1 MEKILLK
8 DVSEAVARIKDLM
21 DKSNKRIVIGVV
33 GKPGAG
39 KSTLTSQ
46 LISNLPKD
54 SAVLIPM
61 DGYHLS
67 NKQLAKL
74 GISDRKGAFDTFD
87 SDGFVKL
94 LKSVNR
100 ESEKDIYFPVF
111 YREIEESYA
120 ADGVVPAN
128 TKLVITEGNYL
139 LLDRGGWEAVREELD
154 EVWYIEVDDRLRL
167 DRLTK
172 RHQSYGRNYEE
183 AFAWASGS
191 DEKNAELVAKTRDK
205 ADVIVE
211 IN

>member
-8 DVSEAVARIKDLM
+8 DINEALARVKDLV
-21 DKSNKRIVIGVV
+21 DASNKRIVIGIV

-39 KSTLTSQ
+39 KSTLTSH
-46 LISNLPKD
+46 LIGNLPKD

-67 NKQLAKL
+67 NKQLSNL

-94 LKSVNR
+94 LRRVNK
-100 ESEKDIYFPVF
+100 EADKDIYFPVF

-139 LLDRGGWEAVREELD
+139 LLDKGGWEAVRQELD
-154 EVWYIEVDDRLRL
+154 EVWYIEVDDNLRL
-167 DRLTK
+167 DRLTR
-172 RHQSYGRNYEE
+172 RHQSYGRNYDE
-183 AFAWASGS
+183 AFAWANGS
-191 DEKNAELVAKTRDK
+191 DERNAELVAKTRDK
-205 ADVIVE
+205 ADVIIE
-211 IN
+211 II

>member
-21 DKSNKRIVIGVV
+21 DKSNKRIVIGIV

-100 ESEKDIYFPVF
+100 ESEKDIYFPIF

>member
-21 DKSNKRIVIGVV
+21 DKSNKRIVIGIV

>member
-1 MEKILLK
+1 MEKIVLK
-8 DVSEAVARIKDLM
+8 DINEALARVKELLN
-21 DKSNKRIVIGVV
+21 KSQKRIVIGIV

-39 KSTLTSQ
+39 KSTLTAH
-46 LISNLPKD
+46 LINNLPKD
-54 SAVLIPM
+54 SAALIPM

-67 NKQLAKL
+67 NKQLSKL
-74 GISDRKGAFDTFD
+74 GLSDRKGAFNTFD

-94 LKSVNR
+94 LKRVNE
-100 ESEKDIYFPVF
+100 ESGKDIYFPVF

-139 LLDRGGWEAVREELD
+139 LLDKGGWEVVRQELD
-154 EVWYIEVDDRLRL
+154 EVWYIEVDDNLRL

-172 RHQSYGRNYEE
+172 RHQSHGRNHDE
-183 AFAWASGS
+183 AFAWATGS
-191 DEKNAELVAKTRDK
+191 DQRNAELVAQTRDK

>member
-21 DKSNKRIVIGVV
+21 DKSNKRIVIGIV

-100 ESEKDIYFPVF
+100 ESEKDIYFPIF

-139 LLDRGGWEAVREELD
+139 LLDQGGWESVREELD

>member
-1 MEKILLK
+1 MEKIVIK
-8 DVSEAVARIKDLM
+8 NINEAIARVENLVNASDT
-21 DKSNKRIVIGVV
+21 RIVIGIV

-39 KSTLTSQ
+39 KSTLTAD
-46 LISNLPKD
+46 LIGNLSKA

-67 NKQLAKL
+67 NKQLSKL

-94 LKSVNR
+94 LKRVNK
-100 ESEKDIYFPVF
+100 EIDKDIYFPVF

-139 LLDRGGWEAVREELD
+139 LLDKGGWEEVRAELS
-154 EVWYIEVDDRLRL
+154 EVWYVEVDDNLRL

-172 RHQSYGRNYEE
+172 RHQSYGRNYDE
-183 AFAWASGS
+183 AYAWANGS
-191 DEKNAELVAKTRDK
+191 DERNAEIVAKTRDK

-211 IN
+211 IY

>member
-1 MEKILLK
+1 MEKIVLK
-8 DVSEAVARIKDLM
+8 DINEALARVKELLN
-21 DKSNKRIVIGVV
+21 KSQKRIVIGIV

-39 KSTLTSQ
+39 KSTLTAH
-46 LISNLPKD
+46 LINNLPKD
-54 SAVLIPM
+54 SAALIPM

-67 NKQLAKL
+67 NKQLSKL
-74 GISDRKGAFDTFD
+74 GLSDRKGAFNTFD

-94 LKSVNR
+94 LKRVNE
-100 ESEKDIYFPVF
+100 ESSKDIYFPVF

-120 ADGVVPAN
+120 ADGFVPAN

-139 LLDRGGWEAVREELD
+139 LLDKGGWEVVRQELD
-154 EVWYIEVDDRLRL
+154 EVWYIEVDDNLRL

-172 RHQSYGRNYEE
+172 RHQSHGRNHDE
-183 AFAWASGS
+183 AFAWATGS
-191 DEKNAELVAKTRDK
+191 DERNAELVAKTRDK

>member
-1 MEKILLK
+1 MEKIVLK
-8 DVSEAVARIKDLM
+8 DINEALARVKELLN
-21 DKSNKRIVIGVV
+21 KSQKRIVIGIV

-39 KSTLTSQ
+39 KSTLTAH
-46 LISNLPKD
+46 LINNLPKD
-54 SAVLIPM
+54 SAALIPM

-67 NKQLAKL
+67 NKQLSKL
-74 GISDRKGAFDTFD
+74 GLSDRKGAFNTFD

-94 LKSVNR
+94 LKRVNE
-100 ESEKDIYFPVF
+100 ESGKDIYFPVF

-139 LLDRGGWEAVREELD
+139 LLDKGGWEVVRQELD
-154 EVWYIEVDDRLRL
+154 EVWYIEVDDNLRL

-172 RHQSYGRNYEE
+172 RHQSHGRNHYE
-183 AFAWASGS
+183 AFAWATGS
-191 DEKNAELVAKTRDK
+191 DERNAELVAKTRDK

>member
-21 DKSNKRIVIGVV
+21 DKSNKRIVIGIV

-46 LISNLPKD
+46 LIRNLPKD

-100 ESEKDIYFPVF
+100 ESEKDIYFPIF

-139 LLDRGGWEAVREELD
+139 LLDQGGWESVREELD

>member
-1 MEKILLK
+1 
-8 DVSEAVARIKDLM
+8 
-21 DKSNKRIVIGVV
+21 
-33 GKPGAG
+33 
-39 KSTLTSQ
+39 
-46 LISNLPKD
+46 
-54 SAVLIPM
+54 M

-67 NKQLAKL
+67 NKQLSKL
-74 GISDRKGAFDTFD
+74 GLSDRKGAFNTFD

-94 LKSVNR
+94 LKRVNE
-100 ESEKDIYFPVF
+100 ESGKDIYFPVF

-139 LLDRGGWEAVREELD
+139 LLDKGGWEVVRQELD
-154 EVWYIEVDDRLRL
+154 EVWYIEVDDNLRL

-172 RHQSYGRNYEE
+172 RHQSHGRNHDE
-183 AFAWASGS
+183 AFAWATGS
-191 DEKNAELVAKTRDK
+191 DQRNAELVAKTRDK

>member
-1 MEKILLK
+1 MEKIVLK
-8 DVSEAVARIKDLM
+8 DINEALARVKELLN
-21 DKSNKRIVIGVV
+21 KSQKRIVIGIV

-39 KSTLTSQ
+39 KSTLTAH
-46 LISNLPKD
+46 LINNLPND
-54 SAVLIPM
+54 SAALIPM

-67 NKQLAKL
+67 NKQLSKL
-74 GISDRKGAFDTFD
+74 GLSDRKGAFNTFD

-94 LKSVNR
+94 LKRVNE
-100 ESEKDIYFPVF
+100 ESGKDIYFPVF

-139 LLDRGGWEAVREELD
+139 LLDKGGWEVVRQELD
-154 EVWYIEVDDRLRL
+154 EVWYIEVDDNLRL

-172 RHQSYGRNYEE
+172 RHQSHGRNHDE
-183 AFAWASGS
+183 AFAWATGS
-191 DEKNAELVAKTRDK
+191 DERNAELVAKTRDK

>member
-21 DKSNKRIVIGVV
+21 DKSNKRIVIGIV

-139 LLDRGGWEAVREELD
+139 LLDQGGWESVREELD

>member
-1 MEKILLK
+1 MEKIVLK
-8 DVSEAVARIKDLM
+8 DINEALARVKELLN
-21 DKSNKRIVIGVV
+21 KSQKRIVIGIV

-39 KSTLTSQ
+39 KSTLTAH
-46 LISNLPKD
+46 LINNLPKV
-54 SAVLIPM
+54 SAALIPM

-67 NKQLAKL
+67 NKQLSKL
-74 GISDRKGAFDTFD
+74 GLSDRKGAFNTFD

-94 LKSVNR
+94 LKRVNE
-100 ESEKDIYFPVF
+100 ESGKDIYFPVF

-139 LLDRGGWEAVREELD
+139 LLDKGGWEVVRQELD
-154 EVWYIEVDDRLRL
+154 EVWYIEVDDNLRL

-172 RHQSYGRNYEE
+172 RHQSHGRNHDE
-183 AFAWASGS
+183 AFAWATGS
-191 DEKNAELVAKTRDK
+191 DERNAELVAKTRDK

>member
-1 MEKILLK
+1 MEKIILK
-8 DVSEAVARIKDLM
+8 DVSEALARIKDLM

-139 LLDRGGWEAVREELD
+139 LLDQGGWEAVRGELD
-154 EVWYIEVDDRLRL
+154 EVWYIDVDDRLRL

>member
-8 DVSEAVARIKDLM
+8 DVSEALARIKDLV
-21 DKSNKRIVIGVV
+21 DKSNKRIVIGIV

-100 ESEKDIYFPVF
+100 ESEKDIYFPIF